1 MTGPLV
7 VMRAERPV
15 AWLALASRLA
25 LLAWAALVASVFP
38 AHDAVGHDVL
48 RPPPPRPGA
57 ARLALDALVVRALGH
72 LAHWDGQWL
81 TRVAAHGYDAPQCFA
96 FFPALPWLLR
106 AGAGALTPLEWVG
119 LLSREAAQ
127 LLVGVAVSVAA
138 FVAAAVL
145 LEALTLAV
153 LRDAR
158 LARLAALMW
167 CATPVGVFTVAV
179 YTESLF
185 AALSFG
191 GMLACERALARA
203 RAGNVR
209 AAYLR
214 AALAT
219 ACFTGAAATRSN
231 GGLLCGFVAYYLAHV
246 WALVRARWAHHPPV
260 PLRPL
265 AVALAAAS
273 DASSDASSDGGDV
286 IALADP
292 PPPPPPPSTS
302 AARWWSAGG
311 LLLAWL
317 VQLRVTCVS
326 TLIPALP
333 ALLLAYAAFF
343 THCPAPRRT
352 PFHVWVHRLLTAIAA
367 LTWSPPPAPLP
378 TSSDAASGDLEAPAP
393 PPPPPPWC
401 AAYHHALDSR
411 ADGSALSALRALV
424 AVPGVYAHVQAE
436 HWDVGLLRYWQPKH
450 AAQFLLAA
458 PVLALAA
465 SVVVEFVRAY
475 TLQRVVDDVLLPARS
490 LLLPCLRPPRRRGGG
505 QCTAAGKGSG
515 SDGDSGSRCGD
526 SPGVAPPE
534 DAATTAA
541 LPATPMLPHVLHLA
555 LLATTAL
562 LVLHVQVATRV
573 LGAACPVLYWHAA
586 QLWQRAEASAEAVRT
601 KQRDDSDAERVRVGG
616 SSSPAGADSAASAGG
631 AGGAGGDS
639 GDPADTLPPAA
650 TRAHQRRGAGARAAR
665 GLALAAAA
673 AAAAAAVA
681 PAKVRSEAP
690 VASAG
695 RMLWAL
701 VTRIRRRLDIRFWL
715 LAWGLTYSVVGT
727 AAFSLWL
734 PWT

>member
-1 MTGPLV
+1 
-7 VMRAERPV
+7 
-15 AWLALASRLA
+15 
-25 LLAWAALVASVFP
+25 
-38 AHDAVGHDVL
+38 
-48 RPPPPRPGA
+48 
-57 ARLALDALVVRALGH
+57 
-72 LAHWDGQWL
+72 
-81 TRVAAHGYDAPQCFA
+81 
-96 FFPALPWLLR
+96 
-106 AGAGALTPLEWVG
+106 
-119 LLSREAAQ
+119 
-127 LLVGVAVSVAA
+127 
-138 FVAAAVL
+138 
-145 LEALTLAV
+145 
-153 LRDAR
+153 
-158 LARLAALMW
+158 
-167 CATPVGVFTVAV
+167 V
-179 YTESLF
+179 YTESAF

-203 RAGNVR
+203 RAGSVR
-209 AAYLR
+209 AAYLH

-260 PLRPL
+260 PLRPP
-265 AVALAAAS
+265 AVALAAT
-273 DASSDASSDGGDV
+273 SSDASFEGGDV
-286 IALADP
+286 ALVDP
-292 PPPPPPPSTS
+292 PPPPPPPPTS
-302 AARWWSAGG
+302 AAWWWSAGG

-333 ALLLAYAAFF
+333 ALLLAYTAYFA
-343 THCPAPRRT
+343 HCPAPRRT
-352 PFHVWVHRLLTAIAA
+352 PFHAWVHRLLTAIAA
-367 LTWSPPPAPLP
+367 LTWSSPPAPLP
-378 TSSDAASGDLEAPAP
+378 TLSDAASGDLVPPAP
-393 PPPPPPWC
+393 PSPPPPWC

-411 ADGSALSALRALV
+411 ADGTALSALRALV

-450 AAQFLLAA
+450 ATQFLLAA

-475 TLQRVVDDVLLPARS
+475 TLQRVVDDVLLPARA

-505 QCTAAGKGSG
+505 QRTAAGKGSG

-534 DAATTAA
+534 EDTATAA
-541 LPATPMLPHVLHLA
+541 ALLATSMLPHVLHVA

-573 LGAACPVLYWHAA
+573 LGAACPVLHWHAA
-586 QLWQRAEASAEAVRT
+586 QLWQRAEASAEAARA
-601 KQRDDSDAERVRVGG
+601 KQRDDSEAELVRVGG
-616 SSSPAGADSAASAGG
+616 SSSPAGADSAGSAGG
-631 AGGAGGDS
+631 GGGDG
-639 GDPADTLPPAA
+639 GDPTDTSPPAA
-650 TRAHQRRGAGARAAR
+650 TRTHQRRGAGARAAR

-673 AAAAAAVA
+673 AAAAAVA
-681 PAKVRSEAP
+681 PAKARSEAP
-690 VASAG
+690 VAIAG